1 MKWVTM
7 SYFQFINTTRLDEDR
22 IISQA
27 LKIIND
33 RIEHGSLV
41 YLCEKDRKDFS
52 IKLKHPIE
60 IVSADF
66 TEVGEIVG

>member
-66 TEVGEIVG
+66 TEVGEIVD

>member
-1 MKWVTM
+1 VKWVIM

>member
-1 MKWVTM
+1 MP
-7 SYFQFINTTRLDEDR
+7 YFQYINTTRLDAD
-22 IISQA
+22 IVISQA

-66 TEVGEIVG
+66 IEVGEVVD

>member
-1 MKWVTM
+1 VKWVTM

>member
-1 MKWVTM
+1 M

-66 TEVGEIVG
+66 TEVGEVVD

>member
-1 MKWVTM
+1 MP
-7 SYFQFINTTRLDEDR
+7 YFQFINTTRLDEDR
-22 IISQA
+22 VISQA

-60 IVSADF
+60 IVYADF
-66 TEVGEIVG
+66 TEVGEVVD

>member
-1 MKWVTM
+1 MM
-7 SYFQFINTTRLDEDR
+7 PYFQYINTTRLDEDR
-22 IISQA
+22 VISQA

-52 IKLKHPIE
+52 IKLKHPVD
-60 IVSADF
+60 IVTADF
-66 TEVGEIVG
+66 SEITEL

>member
-7 SYFQFINTTRLDEDR
+7 PYFQFINTTKLDEDR

-66 TEVGEIVG
+66 TEVGEVVD